1 MKFYDRTKELE
12 MLRFALEQSRKESR
26 MTVVT
31 GRRRIGKTEL
41 IKRCGDDTVLYF
53 FVARKT
59 EALLCQDFVEEAEK
73 KLNRIIGF
81 PTRFSDL
88 FKSLLQLSNE
98 RPFTL
103 IIDEFQDFQ
112 RVNPSIFSEIQRDW
126 DLFKSQSHIN
136 LIISGSVLTM
146 MKRIFEDAK
155 EPLFGRASIQMTL
168 RPFSTNTLKEILQDH
183 NPNYKAEDLLA
194 LYTITGGVAYYVAL
208 MMDNMCHTKDAMIKS
223 LFSVNS
229 LLINEGRNLMVEE
242 FGPES
247 AIHFSIITCIAN
259 GAHTR
264 GEIENTLNTNNIGS
278 YLTRLDRYYR
288 LIEARLPIFAKSNSK
303 KMKYMLKDEFL
314 TFWFRFFYKYQ
325 AFIENNALEQLETII
340 ERDFSTFSGFALE
353 RYFETK
359 LRESGQ
365 YTRIGKYWDRKGE
378 NEIDLIAVN
387 EIDNTA
393 EIYEIKRDKN
403 KFDKTLLDKKINH
416 LKQNCPQIKNMAITS
431 GVLSLEDM

>member
-41 IKRCGDDTVLYF
+41 IKRCGDDTILYF

-59 EALLCQDFVEEAEK
+59 EALLCMDFVEEAEK
-73 KLNRIIGF
+73 KLNRVIGF

-88 FKSLLQLSNE
+88 FKTLLQLSNE

-168 RPFSTNTLKEILQDH
+168 QPFSTSTLKEILQDH
-183 NPNYKAEDLLA
+183 NPRCNADDLLA

-208 MMDNMCHTKDAMIKS
+208 MMDNMCHTKESMIKS
-223 LFSVNS
+223 FFSVNS

-259 GAHTR
+259 GVHTR
-264 GEIENTLNTNNIGS
+264 GEIENMLNTNNIGS
-278 YLTRLDRYYR
+278 YLTRLDRYYN

-303 KMKYMLKDEFL
+303 KMKYILRDEFL

-325 AFIENNALEQLETII
+325 SFIENNAFNQLEAII
-340 ERDFSTFSGFALE
+340 ERDYSTFSGFALE

-359 LRESGQ
+359 FRESGQ
-365 YTRIGKYWDRKGE
+365 YTHIGKYWDRKGE

-403 KFDKTLLDKKINH
+403 KFDKTILDKKINH
-416 LKQNCPQIKNMAITS
+416 FIQNCPQIKKMTITS
-431 GVLSLEDM
+431 GVLSLDDM